1 MKWVELQWV
10 EFMGGFSFNSG
21 WQISPGGV
29 WLTDEWAEL

>member
-29 WLTDEWAEL
+29 AY